1 MLRKMKIIHYP
12 FDIKCTHSIDNFD
25 SIRHLVLQYNDMK
38 NNALIRSSIKAIVI
52 QLPSTLKCLIAVP
65 PNSFLENF
73 SNPSAPI
80 RTPLLLVMSKNFQN
94 MFQIDA
100 LSKSFRLIAK
110 FLCCLQHIV
119 SSTMTIFSRRYT
131 PDL

>member
-80 RTPLLLVMSKNFQN
+80 RTPLLVMSKNFQN

-110 FLCCLQHIV
+110 FL
-119 SSTMTIFSRRYT
+119 TIFSRPYT